1 MLIELALIGLLAFSL
16 LYPTEFGVKA
26 LKLIQKNPEI
36 SKECTKS
43 GIITVCEDRIIID
56 ERGSTLVSF
65 LTQLSVISIILSISV
80 TELSDSFKASG
91 LVTREIK
98 EQEKL
103 YHVAGILKLITRE
116 LDYHRYP
123 ISPKIFKDKVIF
135 SNGSALNIKKK
146 GDAISSLTFYGDTS
160 LVVQEKNGSTFF
172 GCFRERPSKVTDF
185 LLGISPDGM
194 SLYVASKEI
203 GSKQCDSFE
212 IRGVPS
218 LTLPESNIRTDTI
231 RIFYPVSREYLIYL
245 SEGNELRYVQFKGE
259 RILEHQPLESD
270 IFDLTLSLTE
280 VSNLYL
286 LETIISS
293 KNRELSLPL
302 FHALTRVDPFIFLYN
317 L

>member
-1 MLIELALIGLLAFSL
+1 MLIELTLICILAFSL
-16 LYPTEFGVKA
+16 LYPAEFGVRA
-26 LKLIQKNPEI
+26 LKLIQKNLEI
-36 SKECTKS
+36 SRECTKS
-43 GIITVCEDRIIID
+43 GIITECEDRLIID
-56 ERGSTLVSF
+56 ERGSTLASF
-65 LTQLSVISIILSISV
+65 LTQLSVISIILSITV

-91 LVTREIK
+91 LVTRELK

-116 LDYHRYP
+116 LDYHRNP
-123 ISPKIFKDKVIF
+123 IRPKIFKGDVSF
-135 SNGSALNIKKK
+135 SNGSALNIEKE
-146 GDAISSLTFYGDTS
+146 GDAISSLTFHGDTS

-172 GCFRERPSKVTDF
+172 GCFRVRPSKITDF

-212 IRGVPS
+212 IRSVPS
-218 LTLPESNIRTDTI
+218 LTLPESDIRTDTI

-245 SEGNELRYVQFKGE
+245 SKRNELRYIQIEGE
-259 RILEHQPLESD
+259 RILEHQPIESD
-270 IFDLTLSLTE
+270 IFSLSLTLTE
-280 VSNLYL
+280 VSDLYL
-286 LETIISS
+286 LETIIGS
-293 KNRELSLPL
+293 KNRELALPL